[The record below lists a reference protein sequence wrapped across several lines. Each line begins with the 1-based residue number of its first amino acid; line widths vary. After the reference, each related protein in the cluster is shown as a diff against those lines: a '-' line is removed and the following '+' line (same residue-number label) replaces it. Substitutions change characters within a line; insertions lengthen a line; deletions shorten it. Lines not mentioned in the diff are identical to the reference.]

1 MVPKYTGDNFME
13 VANSGLMW
21 LGAAVVLIAVCAE
34 AIIFTRKARKA
45 APLVGLTKEE
55 ADQAFRVGMTSAIG
69 PALGVFFV
77 MVGLMGVIGSP
88 LSWMRLSIIGAAPT
102 ELAAATMAAKAQGT
116 TLGAPGYDLINYAN
130 ATWVMALNGGA
141 WIFFSGAFS
150 DKLDIIQEKISKGD
164 PRRIQILSVTAI
176 IGAFAYMFMNE
187 IFKAIRDLKD
197 PTGIVVAVSSAVLMI
212 VFEKFGKKYPKLKEF
227 NLGVVMILSM
237 FIGMVFKKMILKG

>member
-13 VANSGLMW
+13 IANSGLMW

-34 AIIFTRKARKA
+34 AIIFTRKARKSA
-45 APLVGLTKEE
+45 HLVGLTKEE

-116 TLGAPGYDLINYAN
+116 TLGAPDYDLINYAN

-141 WIFFSGAFS
+141 WIFFSGAFA

-176 IGAFAYMFMNE
+176 IGAFAYMFLNE
-187 IFKAIRDLKD
+187 IFKAVRDLQD
-197 PTGIVVAVSSAVLMI
+197 STGIVVAVSSAVLMI
-212 VFEKFGKKYPKLKEF
+212 LFEKFGKKHPKLKEF
-227 NLGVVMILSM
+227 NLGIVMILSM

>member
-1 MVPKYTGDNFME
+1 MIPKYTGDNFME
-13 VANSGLMW
+13 IANSGIMW
-21 LGAAVVLIAVCAE
+21 LGAAVVLIAVALE
-34 AIIFTRKARKA
+34 AIIFTKKARDA
-45 APLVGLTKEE
+45 AHLVDLSKEE

-116 TLGAPGYDLINYAN
+116 TLGAPDYNLINYAN

-141 WIFFSGAFS
+141 WIFFSGAFA
-150 DKLDIIQEKISKGD
+150 DKLDVIQEKISRGD
-164 PRRIQILSVTAI
+164 PSRIQILSVTAI
-176 IGAFAYMFMNE
+176 IGAFAYMFLNE
-187 IFKAIRDLKD
+187 IFKAIRDFKD

-212 VFEKFGKKYPKLKEF
+212 LFEKFGEKHPKLKEF
-227 NLGVVMILSM
+227 NLGLVMILAM
-237 FIGMVFKKMILKG
+237 VLGMICKKMVFKG